1 MNDQNQISSYVFFK
15 KAGLTVKQ
23 TPPEKAFYAGVSI
36 LIALLCIL
44 IATGIYLRSKTIIVP
59 AYNTT
64 LSIGTIEQPR
74 YFTPLYASQDTEK
87 IISGLLY
94 AGLYKKT
101 SDSTYV
107 YDLANNITKSGTGTE
122 IDITLRDDISFANGD
137 PITADDV
144 IFTYKLLSD
153 PQVRSVDKVRYE
165 GLEFE
170 KVSDTN
176 FIIHLKKPFPFVEE
190 LLTAGILSQKEYADK
205 SLDNFVISEL
215 NQDSVSSGMYEVNS
229 KTLDN
234 GGKLE
239 KLELVS
245 NANYKGKRPYIKY
258 IDIYYYTSK
267 SNLSKAFN
275 NKDIDII
282 FDADTEIKNAITKKN
297 YLESVYTLPRIV
309 AIFLNGNK
317 KDSFAKKYNRE
328 EIYEAV
334 NRNAFLDLGFPT
346 YDMLPSSERLATSSV
361 TEYSTSTF
369 TLTLPDMDRRIDVAT
384 KIKDMLLTKGITVN
398 LDVKDQTE
406 LNQNI
411 IRNRDY
417 EAILGTIEIQ
427 NSSDLYAFWHSSQRN
442 APGLNISSYTS
453 KTFDSNLENI
463 KTATNSANI
472 QTYLDALRDEFYS
485 EYPYIPLYTP
495 TRQVIYR
502 DNLKAVFPKHTSTS
516 KDLITDI
523 DNWYNG
529 TEKVWSIFNKENII
543 NKIYT
548 LLH

>member
-1 MNDQNQISSYVFFK
+1 MNDHNEISRSPFWK
-15 KAGLTVKQ
+15 KAGLTIKQ
-23 TPPEKAFYAGVSI
+23 TPPEKAFYAGLSI
-36 LIALLCIL
+36 LIAALCVFVAL
-44 IATGIYLRSKTIIVP
+44 GIYLRSKTIVVP

-64 LSIGTIEQPR
+64 LSIGTLEQPR
-74 YFTPLYASQDTEK
+74 YFTPVYASQDTEK

-94 AGLYKKT
+94 AGLYKKS
-101 SDSTYV
+101 SDGSYI
-107 YDLANNITKSGTGTE
+107 YDLASNIVKSETGTE
-122 IDITLRDDISFANGD
+122 IDVTLRDDISFANGD
-137 PITADDV
+137 TITSDDV

-153 PQVRSVDKVRYE
+153 PQVRSIDKVRYE
-165 GLEFE
+165 GLEFQ

-176 FIIHLKKPFPFVEE
+176 FVIHLKKPFPFVEE
-190 LLTAGILSQKEYADK
+190 LLTAGVLSQKEYADK

-215 NQDSVSSGMYEVNS
+215 NQDSVSSGMYEVNN

-245 NANYKGKRPYIKY
+245 SPNYKGKRPYIKY
-258 IDIYYYTSK
+258 INIYYYTNK
-267 SNLSKAFN
+267 ANLSKAFN
-275 NKDIDII
+275 NQDIDVV

-297 YLESVYTLPRIV
+297 YLESTYAIPRIV

-334 NRNAFLDLGFPT
+334 DRNKFTNLGIPT

-361 TEYSTSTF
+361 TEFSTSTF

-384 KIKDMLLTKGITVN
+384 KVKDMLSLKGITVN
-398 LDVKDQTE
+398 LDIKDQNE
-406 LNQNI
+406 LNQNT

-417 EAILGTIEIQ
+417 EAILSTIEVQ
-427 NSSDLYAFWHSSQRN
+427 NPSDLYAFWHSSQRN

-463 KTATNSANI
+463 KTAASSTNTQS
-472 QTYLDALRDEFYS
+472 YLEALRTEFYS

-502 DNLKAVFPKHTSTS
+502 DNLNATFPKQTLTSR
-516 KDLITDI
+516 DLIANI
-523 DNWYNG
+523 DNWYNS

>member
-1 MNDQNQISSYVFFK
+1 MNDHNEISSYAFLK

-36 LIALLCIL
+36 LVALLCVL
-44 IATGIYLRSKTIIVP
+44 IATGIYLRSKTVVVP

-64 LSIGTIEQPR
+64 LSVGTIEQPR
-74 YFTPLYASQDTEK
+74 YFTPIYASQDTEK

-101 SDSTYV
+101 SDGTYV
-107 YDLANNITKSGTGTE
+107 YDLASNITKSESGTE
-122 IDITLRDDISFANGD
+122 IDITLRDNISFANGD
-137 PITADDV
+137 LITADDV

-170 KVSDTN
+170 KVSETN
-176 FIIHLKKPFPFVEE
+176 FIIHLKKAFPFVEE

-215 NQDSVSSGMYEVNS
+215 NQDSVSSGMYEVNG
-229 KTLDN
+229 KILDN

-258 IDIYYYTSK
+258 IDIYYYPNK
-267 SNLSKAFN
+267 SDISKAFN
-275 NKDIDII
+275 NQDIDII

-297 YLESVYTLPRIV
+297 YLETVYTLPRVV

-317 KDSFAKKYNRE
+317 KDSFAKKYIRE
-328 EIYEAV
+328 EIYEAID
-334 NRNAFLDLGFPT
+334 RNTFLDQGLPT
-346 YDMLPSSERLATSSV
+346 YDMLPGSERLATSSV

-384 KIKDMLLTKGITVN
+384 KIKDMLSLKGITVN
-398 LDVKDQTE
+398 LDIKDQTE

-463 KTATNSANI
+463 KTSANSTNVQI
-472 QTYLDALRDEFYS
+472 YLDALRDEFYS

-516 KDLITDI
+516 RDLITDI
-523 DNWYNG
+523 DNWYNS

>member
-1 MNDQNQISSYVFFK
+1 MNDHNEISSYAFLK

-36 LIALLCIL
+36 LVALLCVL
-44 IATGIYLRSKTIIVP
+44 IATGIYLRSKTIVVP

-64 LSIGTIEQPR
+64 LSVGTIEQPR
-74 YFTPLYASQDTEK
+74 YFTPIYASQDTEK

-107 YDLANNITKSGTGTE
+107 YDLASNITKSESGTE

-137 PITADDV
+137 LITTDDV

-176 FIIHLKKPFPFVEE
+176 FIIHLKKAFPFVEE

-215 NQDSVSSGMYEVNS
+215 NQDSVSSGMYEVNG
-229 KTLDN
+229 KILDN

-258 IDIYYYTSK
+258 IDIYYYPNK
-267 SNLSKAFN
+267 SDISKAFN
-275 NKDIDII
+275 NQDIDII

-297 YLESVYTLPRIV
+297 YLETVYTLPRVV

-317 KDSFAKKYNRE
+317 KDSFAKKYIRE
-328 EIYEAV
+328 EIYEAID
-334 NRNAFLDLGFPT
+334 RNTFLDQGLPT
-346 YDMLPSSERLATSSV
+346 YDMLPGSERLATSSV

-384 KIKDMLLTKGITVN
+384 KIKDMLSLKGITVN
-398 LDVKDQTE
+398 LDIKDQTE

-463 KTATNSANI
+463 KTAANSTNVQI
-472 QTYLDALRDEFYS
+472 YLDALRDEFYS

-516 KDLITDI
+516 RDLITDI
-523 DNWYNG
+523 DNWYNS

>member
-1 MNDQNQISSYVFFK
+1 MNDHNEISSYAFLK

-36 LIALLCIL
+36 LVALLCVL
-44 IATGIYLRSKTIIVP
+44 IATGIYLRSKTVVVP

-64 LSIGTIEQPR
+64 LSVGTIEQPR
-74 YFTPLYASQDTEK
+74 YFTPIYASQDTEK

-107 YDLANNITKSGTGTE
+107 YDLASNITKSESGTE

-137 PITADDV
+137 LITTDDV

-176 FIIHLKKPFPFVEE
+176 FIIHLKKAFPFVEE

-215 NQDSVSSGMYEVNS
+215 NQDSVSSGMYEVNG
-229 KTLDN
+229 KILDN

-258 IDIYYYTSK
+258 IDIYYYPNK
-267 SNLSKAFN
+267 SDISKAFN
-275 NKDIDII
+275 NQDIDII

-297 YLESVYTLPRIV
+297 YLETVYTLPRVV

-317 KDSFAKKYNRE
+317 KDSFAKKYIRE
-328 EIYEAV
+328 EIYEAID
-334 NRNAFLDLGFPT
+334 RNTFLDQGLPT
-346 YDMLPSSERLATSSV
+346 YDMLPGSERLATSSV

-384 KIKDMLLTKGITVN
+384 KIKDMLSLKGITVN
-398 LDVKDQTE
+398 LDIKDQTE

-463 KTATNSANI
+463 KTSANSTNVQI
-472 QTYLDALRDEFYS
+472 YLDALRDEFYS

-516 KDLITDI
+516 RDLITDI
-523 DNWYNG
+523 DNWYNS